1 MRQFLHIL
9 SFLMLLIFLT
19 AEDCSN
25 SNVEMSRQQ
34 KQNEMFTSIENDFLT
49 DELTSETLSSFEKR
63 AVQKLEDLD
72 DYLNIYLNPE
82 LEEEFRILAKNLVYS
97 SFGSEDY
104 LNSFLENLE
113 FAEDKQNLLLY
124 HPEIQKRIF
133 IEFGGVET
141 SKRLHE
147 NSNQNY
153 SGEVEFSQK
162 IFEILKSDTVLLNDT
177 KGKIEMIADKSLKE
191 FGAKKQEV
199 WEIYFGEM
207 K

>member
-34 KQNEMFTSIENDFLT
+34 LQNEMFQGIEDDFLMDKLST
-49 DELTSETLSSFEKR
+49 ETLSSFEKR

-72 DYLNIYLNPE
+72 DYLNIYLNHE
-82 LEEEFRILAKNLVYS
+82 LEEEFRILAKKMIYS
-97 SFGSEDY
+97 SFSSEEY
-104 LNSFLENLE
+104 LNKFFKNLE
-113 FAEDKQNLLLY
+113 FAEDKQNVLLFY
-124 HPEIQKRIF
+124 PKIQNRIY
-133 IEFGGVET
+133 IEFGSVKT
-141 SKRLHE
+141 SKRLQE

-153 SGEVEFSQK
+153 SGEVQFSHK
-162 IFEILKSDTVLLNDT
+162 MFEIIKSDTVLLNDT
-177 KGKIEMIADKSLKE
+177 KGKIEIFADKYLKE
-191 FGAKKQEV
+191 FGSKKQEV